1 MNVGVKKE
9 TIISFYED
17 NVERFVALPVKS
29 AADVFDTINM
39 YKAETVSIGVANT
52 VRLNE

>member
-1 MNVGVKKE
+1 MKE

-17 NVERFVALPVKS
+17 DEEKFVALPAK
-29 AADVFDTINM
+29 AAEDVFDTANM
-39 YKAETVSIGVANT
+39 HKAETVSIGVANT